1 MTAWYQLG
9 KIRIGPGGQ
18 KGIRGRIR
26 NREEDTA
33 ADNPQ

>member
-9 KIRIGPGGQ
+9 KIRIRPGGQ
-18 KGIRGRIR
+18 EGIRVRIH